1 MLTMIRTPMAI
12 VPFASGKAPLIDLL
26 RGVKTHKVTLH
37 IQGNL
42 VVSTAPAG
50 NVGPEAY
57 ANIMSQIRILE
68 GGTPRI
74 DMSGPVL
81 GYLTNRN
88 RRQVASFTG
97 LPASG
102 ASLAV
107 ATYPIAADFAI
118 DMCAFTNA
126 AGDPTETAF
135 MDALPNVRT
144 QLEVTWSTTNVGIGT
159 ASLGNISLAG
169 LTIQPTQLYDASAG
183 QAPYFLPRMYRGV
196 SNNFTSA
203 TTKFP
208 IFIYPQGVNRVQAV
222 IFRGV
227 TANVTDGTVWNVALP
242 GTFNFRGDRTKYW
255 DSVEEYEAFD
265 EFGQNFWQPIQSFN
279 YLELNF
285 RRYGKLSE
293 CYVGGQDQ
301 NPRLEADVTSGSTSA
316 IEWYTL
322 ELETVQGVTAPL
334 PSSKT

>member
-1 MLTMIRTPMAI
+1 MAV
-12 VPFASGKAPLIDLL
+12 VPFASGKAPLVDML
-26 RGVKTHKVTLH
+26 RGVKTHKVCIH

-42 VVSTAPAG
+42 VVSTAAAG

-57 ANIMSQIRILE
+57 ANIFTQVRILE

-74 DMSGPVL
+74 DISGPVL

-88 RRQVASFTG
+88 RRQAASLTG
-97 LPASG
+97 LPAAGS
-102 ASLAV
+102 SLAV
-107 ATYPIAADFAI
+107 GTYPIAADFAI
-118 DMCAFTNA
+118 DMAQFTNA

-144 QLEVTWSTTNVGIGT
+144 QLEITWSTTNVGIGT
-159 ASLGNISLAG
+159 ANLTNISLAG
-169 LTIQPTQLYDASAG
+169 LTVQPTQVYDASAG
-183 QAPYFLPRMYRGV
+183 QAPYFLPRIYRGV
-196 SNNFTSA
+196 SNNFTAA

-227 TANVTDGTVWNVALP
+227 TASVTDGTVWNVTLP

-265 EFGQNFWQPIQSFN
+265 EFGQNFWQPAQSFN